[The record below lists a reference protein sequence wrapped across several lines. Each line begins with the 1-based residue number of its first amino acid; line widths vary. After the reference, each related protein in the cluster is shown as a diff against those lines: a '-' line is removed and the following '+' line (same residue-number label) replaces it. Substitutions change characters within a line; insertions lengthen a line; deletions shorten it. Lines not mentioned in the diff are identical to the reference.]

1 MIWCRFIGQL
11 QSIVKDLLINIQSI
25 QNRIYEIRGQSVIL
39 DRDLAALYEIE
50 TKRLVEAVKRNIKRF
65 PPDCMFQRTQGEY
78 DALRFQIEAF
88 ENSNSGVV
96 FLRTQNATLKTGRGQ
111 HTKYLPYAFTE
122 QGVAMLSG
130 VVNSDKAI
138 EMNRLVC
145 LRQ

>member
-11 QSIVKDLLINIQSI
+11 QSIVKDLLMNIQSI